1 MRLLEFVTDP
11 NGKLSADRLE
21 SVGMF
26 LVLAACLIADTIWH
40 KALSEALAATLG
52 GLFVLHAGNNR
63 WAERAEK
70 RDGRLAD
77 PAPAKEG

>member
-1 MRLLEFVTDP
+1 MRLLEFVSDP
-11 NGKLSADRLE
+11 NGNLSADRLE

-63 WAERAEK
+63 WVERAEK
-70 RDGRLAD
+70 RDGLAAET
-77 PAPAKEG
+77 PPAKEG